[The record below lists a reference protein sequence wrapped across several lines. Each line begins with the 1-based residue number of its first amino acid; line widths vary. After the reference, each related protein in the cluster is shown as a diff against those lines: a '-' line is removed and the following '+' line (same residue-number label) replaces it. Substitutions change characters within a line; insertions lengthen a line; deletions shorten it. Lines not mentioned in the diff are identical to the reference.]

1 MVMAESAVVN
11 FQGPE
16 YDFAFPAVDP
26 GVVPFGSRV
35 LVQIRR
41 SKERTASGLFL
52 VSETKDTEKWNTQ
65 IAKVVSKGPLAFKN
79 RDKGEAWVEGDW
91 CVPGDFIRCPKYG
104 GDRWEV
110 PIEGEEPA
118 LFVIYND
125 LDLIGRVT
133 VDPLLIKAFI

>member
-1 MVMAESAVVN
+1 MAKSAVVDY
-11 FQGPE
+11 QGPE
-16 YDFAFPAVDP
+16 HNFAFPAVDP
-26 GVVPFGSRV
+26 GVEPFGSRV

-65 IAKVVSKGPLAFKN
+65 IAKVVSMGPLAFKN
-79 RDKGEAWVEGDW
+79 REKGEAWVEGDW
-91 CVPGDFIRCPKYG
+91 CKKGDFIRCPKYG

-110 PIEGEEPA
+110 PIADEEPA

-133 VDPLLIKAFI
+133 VDPLSVKAFI

>member
-1 MVMAESAVVN
+1 MAESAVVA

-52 VSETKDTEKWNTQ
+52 VSETKDTEKWN
-65 IAKVVSKGPLAFKN
+65 
-79 RDKGEAWVEGDW
+79 EGDW
-91 CVPGDFIRCPKYG
+91 CLPGDFIRCPKYG

-133 VDPLLIKAFI
+133 IDPLAIKAFI